1 MICQLV
7 DPCLRLSISNLSS
20 SLPFFPR
27 RKLHGLWLPARAL
40 LLAPAPLPPCC
51 QLSEYS
57 QVTLDLPEAVKWYFD
72 SLLRNQLIFFIW
84 TNLSPFIPLKFSMD
98 GFQNSFIN
106 FILKCVKTQIFAFSE
121 YIMSLLG
128 SACFHGT
135 LKQKDLCSVSST
147 CFIDS
152 DAESKQI
159 FVNWWALRALTSY
172 APNPDRQ
179 LV

>member
-7 DPCLRLSISNLSS
+7 DLCLCPFPTYPLAFLSS
-20 SLPFFPR
+20 QGISSKDCGFHHMHSSRP
-27 RKLHGLWLPARAL
+27 W
-40 LLAPAPLPPCC
+40 APATVLGALWC
-51 QLSEYS
+51 S
-57 QVTLDLPEAVKWYFD
+57 QVTLDLPKAIEYYFY
-72 SLLRNQLIFFIW
+72 SLLKNQLIFIW

-106 FILKCVKTQIFAFSE
+106 FILKCIKTQIFAFSE

-135 LKQKDLCSVSST
+135 LKWKDFCDISSA

-152 DAESKQI
+152 DAESKQVV
-159 FVNWWALRALTSY
+159 VNWWAVRALTSY
-172 APNPDRQ
+172 APNPD
-179 LV
+179 L